1 MRKIVAKRKYRYPMA
16 LEREYAKQLAG
27 LTDGMFRTIKKEVPK
42 MVSLVR
48 SNKINLDADDPN
60 DALDEFMES
69 LASALLLREKAE
81 PYVLRMWD
89 KVNRYTDKEIKEI
102 FAAVFGASVSMR
114 GLRAEWTQQQIIREM
129 SEEANRYN
137 IELTKEEMIAIG
149 SGILLSSILS
159 ASEEKRKAIESIL
172 KSRPAGADIIASS
185 EAEMMLKAQAKLKQL
200 QEIWVRENLD
210 LVGSLEAETLRKL
223 RDELTRLIADGIPD
237 DEIEE
242 RLIAFL
248 NKQLEVEENR
258 AVLIGSDQVGKL
270 NGRLMEQWQRS
281 AGITHYRWQTMMDD
295 RVRPAHADRQGLIFA
310 LDKPPSDGHPGM
322 AIRCRCVADPVI
334 DLDDYGVEPKAR
346 TYIYVD

>member
-1 MRKIVAKRKYRYPMA
+1 MKRIVAKRKYRYPMG

-27 LTDGMFRTIKKEVPK
+27 LTDAMFRTIKKDVPQMVQMVKRNQIK
-42 MVSLVR
+42 M
-48 SNKINLDADDPN
+48 DADDPN
-60 DALDEFMES
+60 EDLDKLMEY
-69 LASALLLREKAE
+69 LASVLLLKEKSV
-81 PYVLRMWD
+81 PYVQRMWD

-102 FAAVFGASVSMR
+102 FVAIFGASVSLR
-114 GLRAEWTQQQIIREM
+114 GLRAEWTQQQIVKELT
-129 SEEANRYN
+129 EEAKKRNV
-137 IELTKEEMIAIG
+137 ELTKEEMVAIG
-149 SGILLSSILS
+149 SGILLSSMLS

-172 KSRPAGADIIASS
+172 KDRPAGADIIASS
-185 EAEMMLKAQAKLKQL
+185 EAQMALTAQAKLKQME
-200 QEIWVRENLD
+200 EIWVRENLD
-210 LVGSLEAETLRKL
+210 LIGSLEAETLRKL
-223 RDELTRLIADGIPD
+223 RDELTRLISDGVPEE
-237 DEIEE
+237 EIEE

-248 NKQLEVEENR
+248 QKQTEVETNR

-270 NGRLMEQWQRS
+270 NGRLMEYWQRS

-310 LDKPPSDGHPGM
+310 WDNPPSDGHPGM

>member
-1 MRKIVAKRKYRYPMA
+1 MKRIVAKRKYRYPMG

-27 LTDGMFRTIKKEVPK
+27 LTDAMFRTIKKDVPQ
-42 MVSLVR
+42 MVQMVKR
-48 SNKINLDADDPN
+48 NQITMDADDPN
-60 DALDEFMES
+60 EDLDKLMEY
-69 LASALLLREKAE
+69 LASVLLLKEKSV
-81 PYVLRMWD
+81 PYVQRMWD

-102 FAAVFGASVSMR
+102 FVAIFGASVSLR
-114 GLRAEWTQQQIIREM
+114 GLRAEWTQQQIVKELT
-129 SEEANRYN
+129 EEAEKRNV
-137 IELTKEEMIAIG
+137 ELTKEEMIAIG
-149 SGILLSSILS
+149 SGILLSSMLS

-172 KSRPAGADIIASS
+172 KNRPAGADIIASS
-185 EAEMMLKAQAKLKQL
+185 EAQMVMTAQAKLKQME
-200 QEIWVRENLD
+200 EIWVRENLD
-210 LVGSLEAETLRKL
+210 LIGSLEAETLRKL
-223 RDELTRLIADGIPD
+223 RDELTRMIADGIPE

-248 NKQLEVEENR
+248 EKQVEVETNR

-270 NGRLMEQWQRS
+270 NGRLMEYWQRS

-310 LDKPPSDGHPGM
+310 WNNPPSDGHPGM

>member
-1 MRKIVAKRKYRYPMA
+1 MKRIVAKKKYRYPMG

-27 LTDGMFRTIKKEVPK
+27 LTDAMFRTIKKDVPQ
-42 MVSLVR
+42 MVQMVKR
-48 SNKINLDADDPN
+48 NQITMDADDPN
-60 DALDEFMES
+60 EDLDKLMEY
-69 LASALLLREKAE
+69 LASVLLLKEKSV
-81 PYVLRMWD
+81 PYVQRMWD

-102 FAAVFGASVSMR
+102 FVAIFGASVSLR
-114 GLRAEWTQQQIIREM
+114 GLRAEWTQQQIVKELT
-129 SEEANRYN
+129 EEAEKRNV
-137 IELTKEEMIAIG
+137 ELTKEEMVAIG
-149 SGILLSSILS
+149 SGILLSSMLS

-172 KSRPAGADIIASS
+172 KDRPAGADIIASS
-185 EAEMMLKAQAKLKQL
+185 EAQMVMTAQAKLKQME
-200 QEIWVRENLD
+200 EIWVRENLD
-210 LVGSLEAETLRKL
+210 LIGSLEAETLRKL
-223 RDELTRLIADGIPD
+223 RDELTRLISDGVPEE
-237 DEIEE
+237 EIEE

-248 NKQLEVEENR
+248 QKQTEVETNR

-270 NGRLMEQWQRS
+270 NGRLMEYWQRS

-310 LDKPPSDGHPGM
+310 WDNPPSDGHPGM

>member
-1 MRKIVAKRKYRYPMA
+1 MKRIVAKKKYRYPMG

-27 LTDGMFRTIKKEVPK
+27 LTDAMFRTIKKDVPQMVQMVKRNQIK
-42 MVSLVR
+42 M
-48 SNKINLDADDPN
+48 DADDPN
-60 DALDEFMES
+60 EDLDKLMEY
-69 LASALLLREKAE
+69 LASVLLLKEKSV
-81 PYVLRMWD
+81 PYVQRMWD

-102 FAAVFGASVSMR
+102 FVAIFGASVSLR
-114 GLRAEWTQQQIIREM
+114 GLRAEWTQQQIVKELT
-129 SEEANRYN
+129 EEAEKRNV
-137 IELTKEEMIAIG
+137 ELTKEEMVAIG
-149 SGILLSSILS
+149 SGILLSSMLS

-172 KSRPAGADIIASS
+172 KDRPAGADIIASS
-185 EAEMMLKAQAKLKQL
+185 EAQMVMTAQAKLKQME
-200 QEIWVRENLD
+200 EIWVRENLD
-210 LVGSLEAETLRKL
+210 LIGSLEAETLRKL
-223 RDELTRLIADGIPD
+223 RDELTRLISDGVPEE
-237 DEIEE
+237 EIEE

-248 NKQLEVEENR
+248 QKQTEVETNR

-270 NGRLMEQWQRS
+270 NGRLMEYWQRS

-310 LDKPPSDGHPGM
+310 WDNPPSDGHPGM

>member
-27 LTDGMFRTIKKEVPK
+27 LTDAMFRTIKKEIPK
-42 MVSLVR
+42 MVSLVKA
-48 SNKINLDADDPN
+48 NQIKMDADDPN

-69 LASALLLREKAE
+69 LASVLLLREKAE
-81 PYVLRMWD
+81 PYVERMWD

-149 SGILLSSILS
+149 SGILLSEMLS
-159 ASEEKRKAIESIL
+159 ASEEKRRAIESIL

-185 EAEMMLKAQAKLKQL
+185 EAEMMLKAQAKLKQM

-223 RDELTRLIADGIPD
+223 RDELTRMIADGIPE

-242 RLIAFL
+242 RLIEFL
-248 NKQLEVEENR
+248 NKQLQVETNR
-258 AVLIGSDQVGKL
+258 SVLIGSDQVGKL
-270 NGRLMEQWQRS
+270 NGRLMEYWQRS
-281 AGITHYRWQTMMDD
+281 AGITEYRWQTMMDD
-295 RVRPAHADRQGLIFA
+295 RVRPLHADRQGLIFRW
-310 LDKPPSDGHPGM
+310 DKPPSDGHPGM

-334 DLDDYGVEPKAR
+334 DLDDYGVEPKTR

>member
-1 MRKIVAKRKYRYPMA
+1 MRRIVAKKKYRYPMG

-27 LTDGMFRTIKKEVPK
+27 LTDAMFRTIKKDVPQ
-42 MVSLVR
+42 MVQMVKR
-48 SNKINLDADDPN
+48 NQITMDADDPN
-60 DALDEFMES
+60 EDLDKLMEY
-69 LASALLLREKAE
+69 LASVLLLKEKSV
-81 PYVLRMWD
+81 PYVQRMWD

-102 FAAVFGASVSMR
+102 FVAIFGASVSLR
-114 GLRAEWTQQQIIREM
+114 GLRAEWTQQQIVKEL
-129 SEEANRYN
+129 SEEAEKRNV
-137 IELTKEEMIAIG
+137 ELTKEEMVAIG
-149 SGILLSSILS
+149 SGILLSSMLS

-172 KSRPAGADIIASS
+172 KNRPAGADIIASS
-185 EAEMMLKAQAKLKQL
+185 EAQMVMTAQAKLKQME
-200 QEIWVRENLD
+200 EIWVRENLD
-210 LVGSLEAETLRKL
+210 LIGSLEAETLRKL
-223 RDELTRLIADGIPD
+223 RDELTRLISDGVPE

-248 NKQLEVEENR
+248 QKQTEVETNR

-270 NGRLMEQWQRS
+270 NGRLMEYWQRS

-310 LDKPPSDGHPGM
+310 WNNPPSDGHPGM

>member
-1 MRKIVAKRKYRYPMA
+1 MKRIVAKKKYRYPMG

-27 LTDGMFRTIKKEVPK
+27 LTDAMFRTIKKDVPQMVQMVKRNQIK
-42 MVSLVR
+42 M
-48 SNKINLDADDPN
+48 DADDPN
-60 DALDEFMES
+60 EDLDKLMEY
-69 LASALLLREKAE
+69 LASVLLLKEKSV
-81 PYVLRMWD
+81 PYVQRMWD

-102 FAAVFGASVSMR
+102 FVAIFGASVSLR
-114 GLRAEWTQQQIIREM
+114 GLRAEWTQQQIVKELT
-129 SEEANRYN
+129 EEAEKRNV
-137 IELTKEEMIAIG
+137 ELTKEEMVAIG
-149 SGILLSSILS
+149 SGILLSSMLS

-172 KSRPAGADIIASS
+172 KDRPTGADIIASS
-185 EAEMMLKAQAKLKQL
+185 EAQMVMTAQAKLKQME
-200 QEIWVRENLD
+200 EIWVRENLD
-210 LVGSLEAETLRKL
+210 LIGSLEAETLRKL
-223 RDELTRLIADGIPD
+223 RDELTRLISDGVPEE
-237 DEIEE
+237 EIEE

-248 NKQLEVEENR
+248 QKQTEVETNR

-270 NGRLMEQWQRS
+270 NGRLMEYWQRS

-310 LDKPPSDGHPGM
+310 WDNPPSDGHPGM